1 MTTYPTPIFLDTNVF
16 IVGAAL
22 ETSPER
28 FILNWA
34 GYEGQRAV
42 DVEIIVSEILIAE
55 IRRVARRLQHKDW
68 VGAILQRIWSN
79 MNVRYVVL
87 DERKLDELEK
97 QNVVPREDVGVY
109 LTALEG
115 GASCFVSANHLLIRN
130 AAAQGNRFTCL
141 TPSEF
146 LTAYLATR

>member
-28 FILNWA
+28 LILNWA
-34 GYEGQRAV
+34 GYEGKRAV
-42 DVEIIVSEILIAE
+42 DVEIIVSQILTAE

-68 VGAILQRIWSN
+68 AGEILQRIWN
-79 MNVRYVVL
+79 GMNVRYVVL
-87 DERKLDELEK
+87 DERKLDALEEK
-97 QNVVPREDVGVY
+97 NVVPREDVGVY

-115 GASCFVSANHLLIRN
+115 RASCFVSANHMLIRDV
-130 AAAQGNRFTCL
+130 AVQTDSFACL
-141 TPSEF
+141 TPAEF
-146 LTAYLATR
+146 VAIYLTAA